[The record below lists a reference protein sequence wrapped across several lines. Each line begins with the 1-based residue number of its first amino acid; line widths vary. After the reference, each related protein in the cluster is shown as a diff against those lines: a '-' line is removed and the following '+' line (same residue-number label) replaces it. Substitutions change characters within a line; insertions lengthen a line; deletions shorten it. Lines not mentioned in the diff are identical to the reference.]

1 MVVLLA
7 LVQTSI
13 TEFRI
18 PVLVYKVMAIR
29 PCNPR
34 TEEVETEDTLELS
47 GLSSVAESMSPK
59 FSKKA
64 CLTQQDG
71 DRIKEHTQ

>member
-7 LVQTSI
+7 LVQISI
-13 TEFRI
+13 TEFRV

-34 TEEVETEDTLELS
+34 TEEVETEDSLELS
-47 GLSSVAESMSPK
+47 GYLVY
-59 FSKKA
+59 
-64 CLTQQDG
+64 LNQ
-71 DRIKEHTQ
+71 

>member
-1 MVVLLA
+1 MVVPLA

-18 PVLVYKVMAIR
+18 PVLVYIVMAIR
-29 PCNPR
+29 PWNPR

-47 GLSSVAESMSPK
+47 GYLV
-59 FSKKA
+59 
-64 CLTQQDG
+64 
-71 DRIKEHTQ
+71 